1 MATKQQIEQALVAA
15 DKAGDI
21 ETASALAAALKSGKY
36 DAQAAAMNVGEAAR
50 AGGVPLPQLRNV
62 LNTAAFGLGD
72 EIEAMFTSTPAAQV
86 RAERQQFGQDYPA
99 ASVMADV
106 SGGLLGGSAGG
117 AALKSAASSYPLIAR
132 GVQAV
137 KETIP
142 RWAQFVGGGAGAGG
156 LYGAGDAEPGE
167 RVSGAVGGAFSG
179 AAGAGLLVGGAAVG
193 SKAYQTILKPLW
205 QQVSS
210 TPTKSARRLISETLE
225 RSGMTP
231 EQALRALQESG
242 DETMM
247 LDLSPHLRD
256 LAYDARAGIGPG
268 RTIIDDALKNRQVGQ
283 QNRLALSSG
292 QALGAY
298 ADDARDFVTNITKA
312 QSEQA
317 RPLYEAA
324 HQQNI
329 RTNPEFVRLWEEA
342 VPKSAIAK
350 AKEIARKEWYAGL
363 IKPGGKVS
371 PNTFDDAGGLLSG
384 GADSFDFDALPDV
397 LRVDYV
403 KRAWDDSISSQ
414 LRAGE
419 RQAARADIALRNK
432 VLDFVDKQVPEF
444 KQARGVWAGA
454 EQLKTA
460 AEFGQEVFKQDAD
473 DLADIVSRYGDSERQ
488 AFRYGVA
495 QAIRDKIES
504 TGSATADAARKL
516 AGNAKNRRIIKAAF
530 GNDEEFNRFMKQIE
544 REGVYRESLYE
555 VTGNS
560 KTAERLAR
568 KGDRTGDIPEMSS
581 AGLFAWLARHFG
593 PQDPL
598 RNKET
603 NRLVS
608 EWLTKGGYGLLDNAP
623 NPPGQGLMVVPQ
635 GSQVAKRG
643 LL

>member
-1 MATKQQIEQALVAA
+1 MIVEVEGQEIEFPDSMSREQI
-15 DKAGDI
+15 
-21 ETASALAAALKSGKY
+21 ASVLRQKFPPK
-36 DAQAAAMNVGEAAR
+36 QAAPNIGELAR

-62 LNTAAFGLGD
+62 LNTATFGLGD
-72 EIEAMFTSTPAAQV
+72 EIESLFTSTPAAQV
-86 RAERQQFGQDYPA
+86 RAERQQFGQEYPA
-99 ASVMADV
+99 ASVLSDV

-117 AALKSAASSYPLIAR
+117 AALKGATSAVPAIGR
-132 GVQAV
+132 VGQVV
-137 KETIP
+137 KETVP

-167 RVSGAVGGAFSG
+167 RVSGAITGGLKG
-179 AAGAGLLVGGAAVG
+179 AAGAGLLVGGAAV
-193 SKAYQTILKPLW
+193 SAKAYETILKPLW
-205 QQVSS
+205 QHVAS
-210 TPTKSARRLISETLE
+210 TPTKSARRLIEETLAQ
-225 RSGMTP
+225 SGMTP
-231 EQALRALQESG
+231 QQALKALQESG

-329 RTNPEFVRLWEEA
+329 RTNPEFVTLWEEA
-342 VPKSAIAK
+342 VPKSAIKK

-363 IKPGGKVS
+363 IKPSGQTK
-371 PNTFDDAGGLLSG
+371 PNTLDDAGGLLSG
-384 GADSFDFDALPDV
+384 GPDNFDFDALPDV

-403 KRAWDDSISSQ
+403 KRAWDDRIAAQ

-419 RQAARADIALRNK
+419 RQSARADIALRNK

-444 KQARGVWAGA
+444 KKARGVWAGA
-454 EQLKTA
+454 EQLKNA
-460 AEFGQEVFKQDAD
+460 AEFGKDVFKQDAD
-473 DLADIVSRYGDSERQ
+473 DLADIVARYGESEQQ
-488 AFRYGVA
+488 AFRYGVS
-495 QAIRDKIES
+495 QAIRDTIES
-504 TGSATADAARKL
+504 TGSATADATRKL
-516 AGNAKNRRIIKAAF
+516 AGSAKNRRIIKAAF
-530 GNDEEFNRFMKQIE
+530 GNAEEFNRFMKQIE

-560 KTAERLAR
+560 KTAERIAR
-568 KGDRTGDIPEMSS
+568 KGDRMGDIPEPSS
-581 AGLFAWLARHFG
+581 AGLFTWLARHFG

-598 RNKET
+598 RNPET

-608 EWLTKGGYGLLDNAP
+608 EWLTKGGYGLLDQAP
-623 NPPGQGLMVVPQ
+623 PAQPGQGLMVVPQ

>member
-1 MATKQQIEQALVAA
+1 MTTAAEIKAEMIRRELARRAETKATSSPAPMNI
-15 DKAGDI
+15 G
-21 ETASALAAALKSGKY
+21 ETARAAGI
-36 DAQAAAMNVGEAAR
+36 
-50 AGGVPLPQLRNV
+50 PFPQIRNV
-62 LNTAAFGLGD
+62 LNTATFGLGD
-72 EIEAMFTSTPAAQV
+72 EIESLLTSTPASQI
-86 RAERQQFGQDYPA
+86 RAERQQFNQEYPA
-99 ASVMADV
+99 ASVLSDV
-106 SGGLLGGSAGG
+106 SGGLLGGAAGG
-117 AALKSAASSYPLIAR
+117 AALKSAATAFPVITAA
-132 GVQAV
+132 GQAV
-137 KETIP
+137 KETVP
-142 RWAQFVGGGAGAGG
+142 RWAQIVGGGAGAGG
-156 LYGAGDAEPGE
+156 LYGAGDAEPGD
-167 RVSGAVGGAFSG
+167 RVSGAITGGLKG
-179 AAGAGLLVGGAAVG
+179 AAGAGLLVGSAAVG
-193 SKAYQTILKPLW
+193 SKAYETVLKPLW
-205 QQVSS
+205 QHIAS
-210 TPTKSARRLISETLE
+210 TPTKSARRLIIDALE

-231 EQALRALQESG
+231 DQALKALQESG

-292 QALGAY
+292 QTFGAY
-298 ADDARDFVTNITKA
+298 ADDARDFVANITKA

-329 RTNPEFVRLWEEA
+329 RTNPEFVKLWEEA

-350 AKEIARKEWYAGL
+350 ANEIARKEWYAGL
-363 IKPGGKVS
+363 IKPSGQTA
-371 PNTFDDAGGLLSG
+371 PNTIDNAGGLLSG
-384 GADSFDFDALPDV
+384 GPDNFDFDALPDV

-403 KRAWDDSISSQ
+403 KRAWDDSISAQ

-419 RQAARADIALRNK
+419 RQSARADIALRNK
-432 VLDFVDKQVPEF
+432 VLDFVDQQVPEF
-444 KQARGVWAGA
+444 KKARGIWAGA

-473 DLADIVSRYGDSERQ
+473 DLADIVSRYGDSEKQ

-516 AGNAKNRRIIKAAF
+516 AGSAKNRRIIKAAF

-568 KGDRTGDIPEMSS
+568 RGERTGDIPEMSS

-598 RNKET
+598 RNPET
-603 NRLVS
+603 NRIVS
-608 EWLTKGGYGLLDNAP
+608 EWLTKGGYGLLNQAP
-623 NPPGQGLMVVPQ
+623 PSVPGTGLITVPQ
-635 GSQVAKRG
+635 TGQSVSRG
-643 LL
+643 IL